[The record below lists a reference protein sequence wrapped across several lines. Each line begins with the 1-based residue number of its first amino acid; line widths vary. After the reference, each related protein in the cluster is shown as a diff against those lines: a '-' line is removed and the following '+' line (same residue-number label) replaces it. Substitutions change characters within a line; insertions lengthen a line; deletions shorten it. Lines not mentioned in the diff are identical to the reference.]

1 MWLFLRPSLL
11 ALILSVWP
19 IDSTTRVSRS
29 KSALGFLV
37 TWPANETIDFAL
49 ELADRASFIDV
60 FIIVDDI
67 STQPLPVLPS
77 TAVEFLTFNDT
88 VCTQSGFFKS
98 NQVIPK
104 PGCRAWDK
112 ALYFFTNVARDYS
125 FVWFVEWDVF
135 IPSVQA
141 FISLHE
147 LYSPSNDL
155 VTADNEYNVDGSI
168 GGWGHW
174 YLALDTLPLPW
185 AKSMVCAMGCSRRL
199 LSAVEEYARWHGH
212 IVYIELIFH
221 TLALQHPEMKV
232 VTPAEL
238 STVVYRTNY
247 AWEHI
252 TARPFNI
259 WHPVKDVQRQA
270 VWRGW

>member
-19 IDSTTRVSRS
+19 IDSTTRLSRS
-29 KSALGFLV
+29 KSALCFLT

-49 ELADRASFIDV
+49 ELADRATFIDV
-60 FIIVDDI
+60 FIIVDDN
-67 STQPLPVLPS
+67 STQPLPVLQS
-77 TAVEFLTFNDT
+77 TAVEFLTFNDS
-88 VCTQSGFFKS
+88 VCTTSGFFKS
-98 NQVIPK
+98 NQLESK
-104 PGCRAWDK
+104 QGCLAWDK

-125 FVWFVEWDVF
+125 FVWFVESDVF

-155 VTADNEYNVDGSI
+155 ITADNVHNVDGRLED
-168 GGWGHW
+168 WPHW

-199 LSAVEEYARWHGH
+199 LSVVEEYARRHGH

-238 STVVYRTNY
+238 STVVYRTDY

-259 WHPVKDVQRQA
+259 WHPVKDLKQQPT
-270 VWRGW
+270 WRRW

>member
-1 MWLFLRPSLL
+1 MPVSFRLSLL
-11 ALILSVWP
+11 FVLSLTNAAR
-19 IDSTTRVSRS
+19 ISRS
-29 KSALGFLV
+29 TPAICFLT

-60 FIIVDDI
+60 YIAVDDNG
-67 STQPLPVLPS
+67 TQPLPVLPS

-88 VCTQSGFFKS
+88 VCTTSGFFKS
-98 NQVIPK
+98 NQLK
-104 PGCRAWDK
+104 SKQGCLAWDK

-125 FVWFVEWDVF
+125 FVWFVESDVF

-147 LYSPSNDL
+147 LYSPSSDL
-155 VTADNEYNVDGSI
+155 VTADNVHNFDGRI
-168 GGWGHW
+168 GGEWPHW
-174 YLALDTLPLPW
+174 HLAPPKLPLPW
-185 AKSMVCAMGCSRRL
+185 TRSMVCAMGCSRRL
-199 LSAVEEYARWHGH
+199 LSAVEEYARWRGH

-259 WHPVKDVQRQA
+259 WHPVKDLKRQA
-270 VWRGW
+270 SWRRS